1 MLSMIRSEL
10 FRIVRSRFLIA
21 YVIVFFLFAFATPFA
36 LWLSKVW
43 PAFAATGIVVVPDAP
58 LPSLQLYGVSFVGGS
73 FLAIGA
79 GVAMGYFAALDLKS
93 GFAKNLVQAQG
104 GRIAYAVALIV
115 CSVVLAVVT
124 TAVGMLIVEA
134 TLRLQG
140 YDPAAPSAEE
150 ALQWFAQVALC
161 VSAYASMAVLVAVA
175 TKSETAAVF
184 AAIFLG
190 GGTVESLAQLVLA
203 NIPGIPAALRD
214 CLDGYLA
221 VDLATLGQGAVCD
234 PMTYVQAGATILV
247 VGGLAALVMRRRAL
261 A

>member
-21 YVIVFFLFAFATPFA
+21 YGTVFLLVALATPFA

-43 PAFAATGIVVVPDAP
+43 PAFAATGLVVVPVEP

-79 GVAMGYFAALDLKS
+79 GVAMGYFAAQDQKS
-93 GFAKNLVQAQG
+93 GYVKNLVQARG
-104 GRIAYAVALIV
+104 GRVSYATALIV
-115 CSVVLAVVT
+115 CSVVIAVVS
-124 TAVGMLIVEA
+124 TAAGMLVVEA
-134 TLRLQG
+134 ALRLQG
-140 YDPAAPSAEE
+140 YVPAAPSSEE
-150 ALQWFAQVALC
+150 ALQWFAQVTLC
-161 VSAYASMAVLVAVA
+161 VSAYASMAVLLAVA
-175 TKSETAAVF
+175 TGSESVSVF

-190 GGTVESLAQLVLA
+190 GGAAESFCQFILA
-203 NIPGIPAALRD
+203 NIPGAPAALRD

-221 VDLATLGQGAVCD
+221 VDLAMLGQGQVCD
-234 PMTYVQAGATILV
+234 PMTYVQAGVTILV